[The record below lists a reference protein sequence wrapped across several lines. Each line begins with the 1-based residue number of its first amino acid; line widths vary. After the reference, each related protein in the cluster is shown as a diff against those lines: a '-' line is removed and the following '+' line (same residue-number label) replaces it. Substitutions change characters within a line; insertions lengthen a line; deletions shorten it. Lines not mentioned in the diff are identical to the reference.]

1 MHVSVIIPVYN
12 EERAL
17 PAVLKELPRSHVSE
31 VIVVDNGS
39 TDRTFA
45 AAQAANV
52 KVVFEPRRGYGQA
65 CQAGLRVLPPD
76 TEIVVFLDGDHSD
89 YPDDLPHLLAPIV
102 HGDADV
108 VIGSR
113 VLGHAERGALLP
125 QQRLGN
131 WVACRLIA
139 WRFGRR
145 FTDLGPFRAI
155 RRQALARLSLQDPTF
170 GWNVEMQVKALKQHL
185 NIVEVPVRYRPRIGQ
200 SKISGTMSGTMRAGI
215 AILGMI
221 FRHW

>member
-1 MHVSVIIPVYN
+1 MRVSVIIPVYN

-17 PAVLKELPRSHVSE
+17 PEVLSEFPRSHVSE
-31 VIVVDNGS
+31 IIVVDNGS

-45 AAQAANV
+45 VAQQANV

-65 CQAGLRVLPPD
+65 CQAGLRALKPD
-76 TEIVVFLDGDHSD
+76 AEVVVFLDGDHSD
-89 YPDDLPHLLAPIV
+89 YPEDLPHLLAPIA
-102 HGDADV
+102 HGAADV

-113 VLGHAERGALLP
+113 VLGIAEPGALLP
-125 QQRLGN
+125 QQRVGN
-131 WVACRLIA
+131 WLACRLIA

-155 RRQALARLSLQDPTF
+155 RRAALDRLRLQDPTF
-170 GWNVEMQVKALKQHL
+170 GWNVEMQVKALKQNL

-200 SKISGTMSGTMRAGI
+200 SKISGTVGGTARAGL

-221 FRHW
+221 LRHW